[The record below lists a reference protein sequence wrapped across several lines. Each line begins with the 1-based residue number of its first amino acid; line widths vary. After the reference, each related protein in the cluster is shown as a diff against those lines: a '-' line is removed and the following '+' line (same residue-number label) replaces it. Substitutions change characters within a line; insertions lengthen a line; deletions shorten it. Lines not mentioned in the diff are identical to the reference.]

1 MTQQIPNEQE
11 NKAVGIIRANADELS
26 QKLGL
31 HVDFEEF
38 YAIMKANCF
47 GNKNPSHAQMSAFMV
62 LANQYKLNPLT
73 KEIYAFPS
81 GGGIT
86 PIIGIDGWLKIAHS
100 SGKCTGITHELIMGE
115 NNEVIAVKCRVS
127 RLDFDYPTETVEFMS
142 ENRRNSP
149 TWKQSPVR
157 MLKHRATAQAIRMAF
172 NVNAMMEDEY
182 EAMHDKRSSNS
193 DLEERRAD
201 IVLALESD
209 AQNGVEALIN
219 AFNKLPLEDRQAL
232 GSKAFSELLAK
243 AKKVGVLNV

>member
-1 MTQQIPNEQE
+1 MTHQVSNEQE
-11 NKAVGIIRANADELS
+11 DKAVGIIRANADELS

-86 PIIGIDGWLKIAHS
+86 PIIGIDGWYKIAHS
-100 SGKCTGITHELIMGE
+100 SGKCTGITHEFIMGE
-115 NNEVIAVKCRVS
+115 NNQVIAIKCRVS
-127 RLDFDYPTETVEFMS
+127 RSDFDYPTETIEFME
-142 ENRRNSP
+142 ENNTRKGVWSTRP
-149 TWKQSPVR
+149 IR

-172 NVNAMMEDEY
+172 NVNAMLDDEFKD
-182 EAMHDKRSSNS
+182 MSDNRSSNS
-193 DLEERRAD
+193 DLEEKRAD

-209 AQNGVEALIN
+209 AQNGVEALTN

-232 GSKAFSELLAK
+232 GSKAFSELQAK
-243 AKKVGVLNV
+243 AKKVEVLNA